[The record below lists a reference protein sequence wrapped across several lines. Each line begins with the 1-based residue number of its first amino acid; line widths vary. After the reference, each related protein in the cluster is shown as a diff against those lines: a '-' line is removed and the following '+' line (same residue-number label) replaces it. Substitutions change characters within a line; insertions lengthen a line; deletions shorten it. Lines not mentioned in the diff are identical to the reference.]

1 MASFK
6 CLGCSKCCRGLTVPV
21 VRLDLARWL
30 SSGLYWL
37 AALVVRVEGLQ
48 ALRAGSTFVYALPKR
63 SDGSCLLL
71 QGFRCSIYSA
81 RPLVCMLFPF
91 AYSARRDDIG
101 LHPWSPSSCEA
112 VKRGLTEPDER
123 ERGMLLAIARTLDR
137 ELKSVDEH
145 VEEYEA
151 MIAEAR
157 ARLQAKLAAS
167 LPSSGFSSL
176 EGLEARHP

>member
-6 CLGCSKCCRGLTVPV
+6 CLGCSKCCRGLLVPV

-37 AALVVRVEGLQ
+37 AALVVRVEGPQ

-71 QGFRCSIYSA
+71 QGLRCSIYPF
-81 RPLVCMLFPF
+81 RPMVCMLFPF
-91 AYSARRDDIG
+91 AYSARRDDLG
-101 LHPWSPSSCEA
+101 LHPWSPSNCEA

-123 ERGMLLAIARTLDR
+123 GMLLAIARTLSR
-137 ELKSVDEH
+137 ELKSVDEY

-151 MIAEAR
+151 MIAAAR

-167 LPSSGFSSL
+167 MPG
-176 EGLEARHP
+176 

>member
-30 SSGLYWL
+30 SLGLYWL

-48 ALRAGSTFVYALPKR
+48 ALRAGSTLVYALPKR

-71 QGFRCSIYSA
+71 QGFRCSIYPV

-101 LHPWSPSSCEA
+101 LHPWSPSNCEA
-112 VKRGLTEPDER
+112 VKRGLTEPS
-123 ERGMLLAIARTLDR
+123 ERGTLLAIARTLSN
-137 ELKSVDEH
+137 ELNSVDEH

-157 ARLQAKLAAS
+157 ARLQARLAAS
-167 LPSSGFSSL
+167 LPGLGFSSL
-176 EGLEARHP
+176 EACSSSPPA